1 MFVFEC
7 LDCNKNYKRKFEE
20 DLTKRLGRIYRFYGD
35 DINNFCLMLQKGVF
49 PYEYLDSWQKLD
61 QGLFPEK
68 KEFYSNL
75 NVEDIQMQTRGMQN
89 EFVKN
94 LK

>member
-7 LDCNKNYKRKFEE
+7 LDCNKNYKGKFEE

-75 NVEDIQMQTRGMQN
+75 NVEDIQIQTRGMQN

-94 LK
+94 LT